1 MRQARSGVPIS
12 ASNTPTHQHTP
23 ISEKDGSFLSPD
35 PWCVL
40 VCGNPTS
47 CCGRV
52 RLVNAWASRPSRGQR
67 ATFVVGI
74 AQRALAHGAYQPLH
88 ALLSATP
95 VGCKAMHPCTTH
107 TFTAAAC
114 PATAHDC
121 TPGARTTQ
129 PRRDRHS
136 PTRDLPFAGRKDAAT
151 SIEPELQR
159 GVHARAPG
167 GHQDVA
173 TRTRAR
179 RTGHRSWP
187 FGRRTRQREHAADRQ
202 AHATT

>member
-1 MRQARSGVPIS
+1 MRGLASVRQARSGVPICT
-12 ASNTPTHQHTP
+12 SNTPTHQHTP

-52 RLVNAWASRPSRGQR
+52 RLVNAWESRPSRGQR

-74 AQRALAHGAYQPLH
+74 AQRALAHCAYQPLH
-88 ALLSATP
+88 ALLGATP

-114 PATAHDC
+114 PTTAHDC

-129 PRRDRHS
+129 PRRDRLIKPQPFIRRS
-136 PTRDLPFAGRKDAAT
+136 QGCRDN
-151 SIEPELQR
+151 
-159 GVHARAPG
+159 V
-167 GHQDVA
+167 
-173 TRTRAR
+173 RTRAPASS
-179 RTGHRSWP
+179 TRS
-187 FGRRTRQREHAADRQ
+187 GRD
-202 AHATT
+202 